1 METPV
6 SRRAVLSAGSVALA
20 LSVAGCSSLNGSSE
34 PDGGTESREVTFVA
48 AIDEEELQAARE
60 DAEATQQEI
69 QEQLQAG
76 TINRTEAQE
85 RFQEAQAGLRET
97 QQELL
102 SGSINALESHAED
115 AAGLTITDSTPESG
129 VALGEGDGDAIVEAL
144 ALDSVQAVVGAS
156 EYESYT
162 ESADGS

>member
-6 SRRAVLSAGSVALA
+6 SRRAVLSAGSAALA
-20 LSVAGCSSLNGSSE
+20 LSVAGCSSLNGGSE
-34 PDGGTESREVTFVA
+34 RDDGAESHEVTFVA

-76 TINRTEAQE
+76 TINQTEAQE
-85 RFQEAQAGLRET
+85 RFREAQADLRET

-115 AAGLTITDSTPESG
+115 AAGLAITDSAPESG

-144 ALDSVQAVVGAS
+144 ALDSVQAVVDAS